1 MDVESYKRRIKEAT
15 GYIEERIKAKPAI
28 AIILGSGL
36 SGLSKEVEKKTA
48 IPYEEAP
55 GFPSKMVRGH
65 KGEVIFGTLGGKN
78 LIMFNGRFHYY
89 QGYSLQEVVLPVRV
103 AKALGAASIIVTN
116 ASGGI
121 NRSFAAGD
129 LMLISDHI
137 NMLGVNPLVGNEI
150 PELGPIFVDM
160 TNPYDTKL
168 IEKARIVAE
177 DCGVGRIKEGVYLA
191 TTGPSYETKAEIK
204 FFSKIGADAV
214 GMSTVPEVIVANQVG
229 MKVLAISVI
238 ANMAC
243 GISENPLSHEEVL
256 ENVSKASERLVL
268 LVREIIRK
276 VL

>member
-48 IPYEEAP
+48 IPYEEVP

-137 NMLGVNPLVGNEI
+137 NMLGANPLVGNEI
-150 PELGPIFVDM
+150 PEFGPIFVDM
-160 TNPYDTKL
+160 TSPYDTKL
-168 IEKARIVAE
+168 IEKARIAAE

-214 GMSTVPEVIVANQVG
+214 GMSTVPEVIVANQIG

-256 ENVSKASERLVL
+256 ENVDSASERLVL